1 MITKDLMKFTI
12 KMNTQVLSKYIES
25 KDEDEQLL
33 ILYQVFKN
41 YDLDGNNAIDKRELI
56 PFFMD
61 FLKGLYL

>member
-1 MITKDLMKFTI
+1 MSIQSILHKSEFTKDDIFQLL
-12 KMNTQVLSKYIES
+12 NA

-61 FLKGLYL
+61 FLKGL